1 MKDSDNFGF
10 AAIGFGVAGYLWET
24 AEIGLVFSIIGLV
37 AGISSYS
44 ESKGSGL
51 AITDCAISIIA
62 IILKLR
68 LFII

>member
-1 MKDSDNFGF
+1 MKDSDKFGF

-24 AEIGLVFSIIGLV
+24 AGIGLVLSIIGLV

-51 AITDCAISIIA
+51 AITGCVISIIA
-62 IILKLR
+62 IIYNYAYL
-68 LFII
+68 